1 MLSHQLRRF
10 ADAETVVHEA
20 LQEVRDPEARALLEG
35 ARAAMIVTRGER
47 VQVDAEALVGAA
59 PTAVLAAVLELT
71 ADGRIDRAARLAM
84 ERLAT
89 ASEWRAEFA
98 TIDLFLDLARTRALL
113 LNGQIVEAQDH
124 ADAAYDAAV
133 IEGAEFPR
141 AIWSLAR
148 GIVFVARGLP
158 RDAIPALREAAGSL
172 ENAERGFRRPTHAYL
187 AMGAALAGDITE
199 AERDGHTAQLSN
211 PSLDGVFGVDVA
223 RAEAWVLAARG
234 EFPPRRRRGQAAA
247 DVAAT
252 RQHHAFEA
260 SRSTTS
266 RASHLPRRGR
276 PAGGIRARSSTG
288 RWSMPSPRT
297 RADSPTTTVIG
308 STKRRARSRR

>member
-1 MLSHQLRRF
+1 
-10 ADAETVVHEA
+10 
-20 LQEVRDPEARALLEG
+20 
-35 ARAAMIVTRGER
+35 MIVTSGER
-47 VQVDAEALVGAA
+47 AHVDAEALIGAA

-113 LNGQIVEAQDH
+113 LNGQIIEAQDH

-148 GIVFVARGLP
+148 GIVFVVRGLP
-158 RDAIPALREAAGSL
+158 RDAIPALREAAGNL

-187 AMGAALAGDITE
+187 AMGAA
-199 AERDGHTAQLSN
+199 
-211 PSLDGVFGVDVA
+211 
-223 RAEAWVLAARG
+223 ARG
-234 EFPPRRRRGQAAA
+234 
-247 DVAAT
+247 
-252 RQHHAFEA
+252 
-260 SRSTTS
+260 
-266 RASHLPRRGR
+266 
-276 PAGGIRARSSTG
+276 
-288 RWSMPSPRT
+288 
-297 RADSPTTTVIG
+297 
-308 STKRRARSRR
+308 